1 MTPLPG
7 RNYTY
12 KVLINTEDFASIS
25 ARMRDEGLLWA
36 FFPEIDPNEWDNAR
50 VAQYLG
56 RQDMLVLGG
65 YIDGEL
71 AGFLTLVP
79 LRFRGR
85 AGEIG
90 LLAFRK
96 FFKDALPLVT
106 GAFDWIFRT
115 QDCDALLGFIPV
127 ASRQSMRLFSSLSF
141 VSMGRVPNM
150 SWYAKKRR
158 FVDCEIV
165 MLTREVFYAQPEH
178 LGPGSGGAAGTKTDG
193 QTVSGSG
200 NSTPQIE

>member
-1 MTPLPG
+1 MTLLPG
-7 RNYTY
+7 KNYTY
-12 KVLINTEDFASIS
+12 RVLISEKDFANIS

-36 FFPEIDPNEWDNAR
+36 FFPEIDPNEWDNSR
-50 VAQYLG
+50 VAQYLS
-56 RQDMLVLGG
+56 RKDMLILGG

-96 FFKDALPLVT
+96 FFKDALPLAT
-106 GAFDWIFRT
+106 GAFDWVFRT

-127 ASRQSMRLFSSLSF
+127 ASRQSMRLFSLLGF
-141 VSMGRVPNM
+141 VPMGRVPNM

-165 MLTREVFYAQPEH
+165 MLTREVFYAQSEY
-178 LGPGSGGAAGTKTDG
+178 LCARSSGDARTEADD
-193 QTVSGSG
+193 QAVSSIGRS
-200 NSTPQIE
+200 PA